1 VKTLIENSSEQ
12 IGGKFWINVCKPKYY
27 EMLLLSKASY
37 GFIIIFPQACMLNVW
52 LLDCDVILRGGGK
65 FRNSSYLEEVGHWV
79 HE

>member
-37 GFIIIFPQACMLNVW
+37 GFIMKHLPTGLHVECLVTR
-52 LLDCDVILRGGGK
+52 L
-65 FRNSSYLEEVGHWV
+65 
-79 HE
+79 